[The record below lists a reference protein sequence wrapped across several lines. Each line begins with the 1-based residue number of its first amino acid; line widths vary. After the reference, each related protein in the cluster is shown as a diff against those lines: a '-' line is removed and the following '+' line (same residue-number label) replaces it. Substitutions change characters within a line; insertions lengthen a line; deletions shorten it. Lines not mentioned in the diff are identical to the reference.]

1 MCGHEAVPEH
11 SQRPE
16 EEAGPALSLPPYSE
30 SLYEPEAH
38 LPLLGLLASEL
49 QESAC
54 LCSLV
59 LELQAQAAMFGLFT
73 WVLGI

>member
-1 MCGHEAVPEH
+1 MLVLLC
-11 SQRPE
+11 RF
-16 EEAGPALSLPPYSE
+16 LPYSE

-38 LPLLGLLASEL
+38 LLGLLASEL
-49 QESAC
+49 SGSAC

-59 LELQAQAAMFGLFT
+59 LELQPQAAMFGFFM